1 MDLLRAGRDASDG
14 KAAPPQSTA
23 SQDHPMLTTPSLQ
36 VPQKG
41 SEALSS
47 QRQAEKEDRDQGVVH
62 GVYNACLACSQQP
75 HH

>member
-1 MDLLRAGRDASDG
+1 MELLRAGRNACDD

-23 SQDHPMLTTPSLQ
+23 SQDHPMLTISSLQ

-47 QRQAEKEDRDQGVVH
+47 QRQAEKEDRDWVVVH
-62 GVYNACLACSQQP
+62 GFYNACLACSQQP